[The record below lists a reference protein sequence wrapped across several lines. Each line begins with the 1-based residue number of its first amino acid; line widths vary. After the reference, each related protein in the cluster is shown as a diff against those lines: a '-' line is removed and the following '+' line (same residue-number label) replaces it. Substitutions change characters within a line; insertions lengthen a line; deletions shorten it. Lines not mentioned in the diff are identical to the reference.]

1 MKKGFLLIICGISMV
16 NAVSAQSPAPVTAAQ
31 SPAPVTTAQSPAP
44 LTGAQSPA
52 PVKGAQSPAP
62 ITGGQSPAPITGG
75 QSPAPLTPFPKAIAK
90 TDNLLLKETS
100 YSFGKIPQGRAVMHI
115 FEIVNTGKEPLML
128 ENVQASCGCT
138 TPEWSREAIPPGGSS
153 PLKVGYNAYADG
165 HFNKTVTIFYN
176 NGQTKALIISGE
188 VYKLP
193 ASAAPEN
200 ASVQFLKQT
209 NQ

>member
-1 MKKGFLLIICGISMV
+1 MKKAFLLIIYGLFAVLI
-16 NAVSAQSPAPVTAAQ
+16 VSAQSELSKSPTPPATHKEE
-31 SPAPVTTAQSPAP
+31 T
-44 LTGAQSPA
+44 
-52 PVKGAQSPAP
+52 
-62 ITGGQSPAPITGG
+62 
-75 QSPAPLTPFPKAIAK
+75 
-90 TDNLLLKETS
+90 LLLKENT
-100 YSFGKIPQGRAVMHI
+100 YSFGKIPQGRPVIHV
-115 FEIVNTGKEPLML
+115 FTVQNTGQEPLML

-138 TPEWSREAIPPGGSS
+138 TPEWSRAPIAPGADATI
-153 PLKVGYNAYADG
+153 KVGYNAYSEG

>member
-1 MKKGFLLIICGISMV
+1 MKKAVLFIIYGLFVLSS
-16 NAVSAQSPAPVTAAQ
+16 VSAQSSVGKSP
-31 SPAPVTTAQSPAP
+31 SPAVT
-44 LTGAQSPA
+44 
-52 PVKGAQSPAP
+52 
-62 ITGGQSPAPITGG
+62 
-75 QSPAPLTPFPKAIAK
+75 PKEE
-90 TDNLLLKETS
+90 TLLLKENS
-100 YSFGKIPQGRAVMHI
+100 YSFGKIPQGRPVIHVFCI
-115 FEIVNTGKEPLML
+115 QNTGKEPLLL

-138 TPEWSREAIPPGGSS
+138 TPEWSREPIAPGADATI
-153 PLKVGYNAYADG
+153 KVGYNAYAEG
-165 HFNKTVTIFYN
+165 HFNKTVTIIYN

>member
-1 MKKGFLLIICGISMV
+1 MKKSFKPLLFAFLLASGV
-16 NAVSAQSPAPVTAAQ
+16 RAQSVEKPAPAQ
-31 SPAPVTTAQSPAP
+31 FSVQ
-44 LTGAQSPA
+44 
-52 PVKGAQSPAP
+52 KEE
-62 ITGGQSPAPITGG
+62 I
-75 QSPAPLTPFPKAIAK
+75 
-90 TDNLLLKETS
+90 LLLKEPGF
-100 YSFGKIPQGRAVMHI
+100 SFGKIPQGRPVIHV
-115 FEIVNTGKEPLML
+115 FEIQNTGKAPLML

-138 TPEWSREAIPPGGSS
+138 TPEWTREAIASGAASTIR
-153 PLKVGYNAYADG
+153 VGYNAYAEG

-176 NGQTKALIISGE
+176 NGQTKTLVISGE

>member
-1 MKKGFLLIICGISMV
+1 MKKAFLLTIYSLVMAFAIRAQS
-16 NAVSAQSPAPVTAAQ
+16 NAVITPYPAAV
-31 SPAPVTTAQSPAP
+31 
-44 LTGAQSPA
+44 
-52 PVKGAQSPAP
+52 
-62 ITGGQSPAPITGG
+62 
-75 QSPAPLTPFPKAIAK
+75 AK
-90 TDNLLLKETS
+90 PEVLVLKEAG
-100 YSFGKIPQGRAVMHI
+100 YSFGKIPQGRPVIHV
-115 FEIVNTGKEPLML
+115 FEITNTGKEPLLL

-138 TPEWSREAIPPGGSS
+138 TPEWSREPIASGATVPI
-153 PLKVGYNAYADG
+153 KVGYNAYSEG

-193 ASAAPEN
+193 ATAAPEN

>member
-1 MKKGFLLIICGISMV
+1 MKKAVLFIICSLLMV
-16 NAVSAQSPAPVTAAQ
+16 FSIYAQAVASKSPVSPVAPKV
-31 SPAPVTTAQSPAP
+31 
-44 LTGAQSPA
+44 
-52 PVKGAQSPAP
+52 
-62 ITGGQSPAPITGG
+62 
-75 QSPAPLTPFPKAIAK
+75 
-90 TDNLLLKETS
+90 ETLRLNEPS
-100 YSFGKIPQGRAVMHI
+100 YSFGKIPQGRPVIHVFKIQNIGA
-115 FEIVNTGKEPLML
+115 EPLLL

-138 TPEWSREAIPPGGSS
+138 TPEWSRDPIAPGAEASI
-153 PLKVGYNAYADG
+153 KVGYNAYSEG
-165 HFNKTVTIFYN
+165 HFNKTVTILYN

>member
-1 MKKGFLLIICGISMV
+1 MKKTLLFIICSMLMV
-16 NAVSAQSPAPVTAAQ
+16 LAVSAQQEIAKPSSPANTAKEDILQ
-31 SPAPVTTAQSPAP
+31 
-44 LTGAQSPA
+44 
-52 PVKGAQSPAP
+52 
-62 ITGGQSPAPITGG
+62 
-75 QSPAPLTPFPKAIAK
+75 
-90 TDNLLLKETS
+90 LKEKT
-100 YSFGKIPQGRAVMHI
+100 YSFGKIPQGRPVIHV
-115 FEIVNTGKEPLML
+115 FEIQNAGKEPLLL

-138 TPEWSREAIPPGGSS
+138 TPEWSREPIAPGAAASI
-153 PLKVGYNAYADG
+153 KVGYNAYSEG
-165 HFNKTVTIFYN
+165 QFNKTVTIFYN

>member
-1 MKKGFLLIICGISMV
+1 M
-16 NAVSAQSPAPVTAAQ
+16 
-31 SPAPVTTAQSPAP
+31 
-44 LTGAQSPA
+44 
-52 PVKGAQSPAP
+52 
-62 ITGGQSPAPITGG
+62 
-75 QSPAPLTPFPKAIAK
+75 
-90 TDNLLLKETS
+90 
-100 YSFGKIPQGRAVMHI
+100 
-115 FEIVNTGKEPLML
+115 GKEPLLL

-138 TPEWSREAIPPGGSS
+138 TPEWSREPIAPGATA
-153 PLKVGYNAYADG
+153 PIKVGYNAYAEG
-165 HFNKTVTIFYN
+165 HFNKTVTILYN

>member
-1 MKKGFLLIICGISMV
+1 MKKTLLFLIYGLFMVFAV
-16 NAVSAQSPAPVTAAQ
+16 NAQTNLLKTPSPAAV
-31 SPAPVTTAQSPAP
+31 
-44 LTGAQSPA
+44 
-52 PVKGAQSPAP
+52 
-62 ITGGQSPAPITGG
+62 
-75 QSPAPLTPFPKAIAK
+75 PKDDI
-90 TDNLLLKETS
+90 LQLKES
-100 YSFGKIPQGRAVMHI
+100 GYSFGKIPQGRPVIHV
-115 FEIVNTGKEPLML
+115 FEIVNTGKEPLLL

-138 TPEWSREAIPPGGSS
+138 TPEWSREPIAPGATASI
-153 PLKVGYNAYADG
+153 KVGYNAYADG

-193 ASAAPEN
+193 ATAAPEN